1 MILLW
6 NLHVQ
11 EPMHAIHFSLSCVN
25 FFWKE
30 VDRCYIWPTTDLSGV
45 SSMTAKNNHAMSCH
59 AKNCGH
65 LRISRRLDEQIKL
78 GGVPIKI
85 VLYKFLFSSDPI
97 IQIKA
102 MRVPTPFEQLV
113 GALGD
118 CCQNDFLVLVVSA
131 FDGNHPVVAT
141 LSGGQSVF
149 FNDAS
154 HEGDYI

>member
-11 EPMHAIHFSLSCVN
+11 EPIHAIHISLSCVN
-25 FFWKE
+25 SLWKE

-78 GGVPIKI
+78 GGVPISI
-85 VLYKFLFSSDPI
+85 SSVE
-97 IQIKA
+97 
-102 MRVPTPFEQLV
+102 VPFQ
-113 GALGD
+113 
-118 CCQNDFLVLVVSA
+118 Q
-131 FDGNHPVVAT
+131 
-141 LSGGQSVF
+141 
-149 FNDAS
+149 
-154 HEGDYI
+154 